1 MKLRRTWPAICI
13 WGVFLLFDIVMV
25 ASLCFFLGLFP
36 SDKALYYSGGIAL
49 LSALVMS
56 VVTILLSKLSDAIG
70 FKALGEKTFFNVLY
84 SCLIVLI
91 IGASV
96 YYRVEILS
104 STAGDIGG
112 KYSLYENAMIGGQNV
127 TAEYDLLSIL
137 YSTILRG
144 ILLFTGNIISVP
156 FFFQIACFTL
166 FMICSYF
173 TVKKLLGRAAAFVYT
188 TYVAFMPIFTTSFT
202 GLTLSTDY
210 LFMAMFGIEFLVVA
224 LYLRGA
230 YKGSY
235 TSAGY
240 LLWYIFVGIVVG
252 FMAYVD
258 AGTIIMILP
267 FLVAVLFLCGRDYRY
282 DLVRLIITV
291 LAAVLT
297 FIFMIAQ
304 ELGFAFLSQRL
315 DNWASYYFHNLN
327 TFSMFWIY
335 TDYKIL
341 YLITAVAM
349 SGVIVGFWKNRKFE
363 RVSPWLLSMLFIFA
377 TVPFMGATRMNT
389 QAFVTV
395 YYAFILGCV
404 ASLIITPS
412 DEAGEY
418 AAPELSE
425 EDLEKME
432 EMVEAADEEIQ
443 DDEMPAN
450 EQADESTDDDHMDEV
465 SASEEKSVD
474 DENFT
479 TALVT
484 PEEDVH
490 AVTPDKVIPYEPEPE
505 PVKEPAPEPEPEPVK
520 EPVKEPEQKRGPRFV
535 PEGMVLPEDD
545 DDVDLTPRMK
555 MPTFDKVGIG
565 SESGKL
571 KVRSRDEHKEPVPEP
586 KDDFDIAFTDG
597 DDFDIK

>member
-13 WGVFLLFDIVMV
+13 WAVFLLFDIVMV

-36 SDKALYYSGGIAL
+36 SDKAIYYSGGVAL

-56 VVTILLSKLSDAIG
+56 VVTVLLSKLSDAIG

-91 IGASV
+91 IAASF

-137 YSTILRG
+137 YSAILKG
-144 ILLFTGNIISVP
+144 ILIFTGNIISVP

-173 TVKKLLGRAAAFVYT
+173 TVKKLLGRAAAFVFT
-188 TYVAFMPIFTTSFT
+188 AYVAFMPIFTTSFT

-210 LFMAMFGIEFLVVA
+210 LFMAMFGLEFLVVA
-224 LYLRGA
+224 LYIRGA

-240 LLWYIFVGIVVG
+240 LIWYFFVGIVVG

-291 LAAVLT
+291 LVAVIT
-297 FIFMIAQ
+297 FFLMIAQ
-304 ELGFAFLSQRL
+304 EAGFAMLPERL

-335 TDYKIL
+335 TDHKIL

-349 SGVIVGFWKNRKFE
+349 SGVIVGFWKNRNFE

-412 DEAGEY
+412 DEEGEY
-418 AAPELSE
+418 VAPELSE
-425 EDLEKME
+425 DELEKME
-432 EMVEAADEEIQ
+432 EMAEAA
-443 DDEMPAN
+443 
-450 EQADESTDDDHMDEV
+450 
-465 SASEEKSVD
+465 
-474 DENFT
+474 
-479 TALVT
+479 
-484 PEEDVH
+484 EEDVQ
-490 AVTPDKVIPYEPEPE
+490 AVEPEPVIPCEPESMPEPE
-505 PVKEPAPEPEPEPVK
+505 PAPEPESVPEPKPEPAPEPEPVP
-520 EPVKEPEQKRGPRFV
+520 EPEPEPTPEPKRDKEPRFV

-545 DDVDLTPRMK
+545 EDVDLTPRMK
-555 MPTFDKVGIG
+555 MPAFDKVSDLG
-565 SESGKL
+565 ENGKL
-571 KVRSRDEHKEPVPEP
+571 KVKSKQEKQAKAPEP

>member
-1 MKLRRTWPAICI
+1 
-13 WGVFLLFDIVMV
+13 MV

-36 SDKALYYSGGIAL
+36 SDKAIYYSGGVAL

-56 VVTILLSKLSDAIG
+56 VVTVLLSKLSDAIG

-91 IGASV
+91 IAASF

-137 YSTILRG
+137 YSAILKG
-144 ILLFTGNIISVP
+144 ILIFTGNIISVP

-173 TVKKLLGRAAAFVYT
+173 TVKKLLGRAAAFVFMA
-188 TYVAFMPIFTTSFT
+188 YVAFMPVFTTSFT

-210 LFMAMFGIEFLVVA
+210 LFMAMFAIEFLVVA
-224 LYLRGA
+224 LYIRGA

-240 LLWYIFVGIVVG
+240 LIWYFFVGIVVG

-291 LAAVLT
+291 LVAVIT
-297 FIFMIAQ
+297 FFLMIAQ
-304 ELGFAFLSQRL
+304 ELGFVMLPERL

-335 TDYKIL
+335 TDHKIL

-349 SGVIVGFWKNRKFE
+349 SGVIVGFWKNRNFE

-412 DEAGEY
+412 DEVGEY
-418 AAPELSE
+418 IEPELSE
-425 EDLEKME
+425 EELEKME
-432 EMVEAADEEIQ
+432 EMSEAADEEIP
-443 DDEMPAN
+443 DK
-450 EQADESTDDDHMDEV
+450 EQVDESADDDRMDEV
-465 SASEEKSVD
+465 SASEEKTVD
-474 DENFT
+474 DSNIT

-490 AVTPDKVIPYEPEPE
+490 AVTPDNVIPYEPEPEPE
-505 PVKEPAPEPEPEPVK
+505 PVKEPAPEPKRVK
-520 EPVKEPEQKRGPRFV
+520 EPRFV

-545 DDVDLTPRMK
+545 EDVDLTPRMK
-555 MPTFDKVGIG
+555 MPAFDKVSDLG
-565 SESGKL
+565 ENGKL
-571 KVRSRDEHKEPVPEP
+571 KVKSKQGKQAKAPEP

>member
-13 WGVFLLFDIVMV
+13 WAVFLLFDIVMV

-36 SDKALYYSGGIAL
+36 SDKAIYYSGGIAL

-56 VVTILLSKLSDAIG
+56 VVTIILSKLSDAIG

-127 TAEYDLLSIL
+127 TEEYDLLSIL
-137 YSTILRG
+137 YSTVLRG

-173 TVKKLLGRAAAFVYT
+173 TVKKLLGRAAAFVYI

-224 LYLRGA
+224 LYIRGA

-240 LLWYIFVGIVVG
+240 LIWYIFVGIIVG

-282 DLVRLIITV
+282 DLVRLVITV
-291 LAAVLT
+291 LVAIIAFFL
-297 FIFMIAQ
+297 MIAQ
-304 ELGFAFLSQRL
+304 EAGFSMLPERL

-335 TDYKIL
+335 TDHKIL

-363 RVSPWLLSMLFIFA
+363 RISPWLLSMLFIFA

-412 DEAGEY
+412 DEVGEY
-418 AAPELSE
+418 IEPELSE
-425 EDLEKME
+425 EELEKME
-432 EMVEAADEEIQ
+432 EMAEAADEEIS
-443 DDEMPAN
+443 DEETPDK
-450 EQADESTDDDHMDEV
+450 EQVDESADDNRMDEV
-465 SASEEKSVD
+465 SASEEKTVD
-474 DENFT
+474 DSNFT
-479 TALVT
+479 TVSVT

-490 AVTPDKVIPYEPEPE
+490 AVTPDNVIPYEPEPE
-505 PVKEPAPEPEPEPVK
+505 PEPEPVK
-520 EPVKEPEQKRGPRFV
+520 ESAPEPKQKSGPRYV

-555 MPTFDKVGIG
+555 MPTFSKVGLG
-565 SESGKL
+565 SENGKL
-571 KVRSRDEHKEPVPEP
+571 KVKSKEEHKEPSLEP

>member
-56 VVTILLSKLSDAIG
+56 VVTILLSRLSDAIG

-127 TAEYDLLSIL
+127 TEEYDLLSIL

-291 LAAVLT
+291 LVAVIT
-297 FIFMIAQ
+297 FFLMIAQ
-304 ELGFAFLSQRL
+304 ELGFAYLPERL

-335 TDYKIL
+335 TDHKIL

-363 RVSPWLLSMLFIFA
+363 RISPWLLSMLFIFA

-412 DEAGEY
+412 DEVGEY
-418 AAPELSE
+418 IEPELSE
-425 EDLEKME
+425 EELEKME
-432 EMVEAADEEIQ
+432 EMSEAADEEIP
-443 DDEMPAN
+443 DEETPDKK
-450 EQADESTDDDHMDEV
+450 QDESADDNRMDEV
-465 SASEEKSVD
+465 SASEEKTVD
-474 DENFT
+474 DSNFT
-479 TALVT
+479 TASVT

-490 AVTPDKVIPYEPEPE
+490 AVTPDNVIPYEPEPEPE
-505 PVKEPAPEPEPEPVK
+505 PVKEPAPEPK
-520 EPVKEPEQKRGPRFV
+520 QKSGPRYV

-555 MPTFDKVGIG
+555 MPTFDKVGLG

-571 KVRSRDEHKEPVPEP
+571 KVKSKEEHKEPSLEP

>member
-56 VVTILLSKLSDAIG
+56 VVTILLSRLSDAIG

-210 LFMAMFGIEFLVVA
+210 LFMAMFGLEFLVVA
-224 LYLRGA
+224 LHIRGA

-240 LLWYIFVGIVVG
+240 LIWYFFVGIVVG

-267 FLVAVLFLCGRDYRY
+267 FFVAVLFLCGRDYRY
-282 DLVRLIITV
+282 DLVRLVITV
-291 LAAVLT
+291 LVAVIT
-297 FIFMIAQ
+297 FFLMIAQ
-304 ELGFAFLSQRL
+304 EAGFAFFPERL

-335 TDYKIL
+335 TDHKIL

-412 DEAGEY
+412 DEEGEY
-418 AAPELSE
+418 AIPELSE
-425 EDLEKME
+425 DELEKME
-432 EMVEAADEEIQ
+432 EMAEAADEGIP
-443 DDEMPAN
+443 DEELPNEELPGEELSVEETPAT
-450 EQADESTDDDHMDEV
+450 EQA
-465 SASEEKSVD
+465 

-479 TALVT
+479 TATIT

-490 AVTPDKVIPYEPEPE
+490 AVTPDNVIPYEPEPE
-505 PVKEPAPEPEPEPVK
+505 PEPEKEPAPEQKTEPEAAL
-520 EPVKEPEQKRGPRFV
+520 EPQKDRGPRYV

-555 MPTFDKVGIG
+555 MPTFDKVGLG

-571 KVRSRDEHKEPVPEP
+571 KVKSKEKHKEPSPEP

>member
-13 WGVFLLFDIVMV
+13 WAVFLLFDIVMV

-36 SDKALYYSGGIAL
+36 SDKAIYYSGVVAL

-56 VVTILLSKLSDAIG
+56 VVTVLLSKVSDAIG

-91 IGASV
+91 IAASF

-137 YSTILRG
+137 YSAILKG
-144 ILLFTGNIISVP
+144 ILIFTGNIISVP

-173 TVKKLLGRAAAFVYT
+173 TVKKLLGRAAAFVFT
-188 TYVAFMPIFTTSFT
+188 AYVAFMPVFTTSFT

-210 LFMAMFGIEFLVVA
+210 LFMAMFGLEFLVVA
-224 LYLRGA
+224 LYIRGA

-240 LLWYIFVGIVVG
+240 LIWYFFVGIVVG

-291 LAAVLT
+291 LVAVIT
-297 FIFMIAQ
+297 FFLMIAQ
-304 ELGFAFLSQRL
+304 EAGFAMLLERL

-335 TDYKIL
+335 TDHKIL

-349 SGVIVGFWKNRKFE
+349 SGVIVGFWKNRNFE

-412 DEAGEY
+412 DEEGEY
-418 AAPELSE
+418 VAPELSDDE
-425 EDLEKME
+425 LVKME
-432 EMVEAADEEIQ
+432 EMAEAA
-443 DDEMPAN
+443 
-450 EQADESTDDDHMDEV
+450 
-465 SASEEKSVD
+465 
-474 DENFT
+474 
-479 TALVT
+479 
-484 PEEDVH
+484 EEDVQ
-490 AVTPDKVIPYEPEPE
+490 AVEQEPEPETAPESEPTPEPE
-505 PVKEPAPEPEPEPVK
+505 PVTEPAPEPAPEPKRVK
-520 EPVKEPEQKRGPRFV
+520 EPRFV

-545 DDVDLTPRMK
+545 EDVDLTPRMK
-555 MPTFDKVGIG
+555 MPAFDKVSDLG
-565 SESGKL
+565 ENGKL
-571 KVRSRDEHKEPVPEP
+571 KVKSKHEKQAKAPEP

>member
-1 MKLRRTWPAICI
+1 M
-13 WGVFLLFDIVMV
+13 
-25 ASLCFFLGLFP
+25 
-36 SDKALYYSGGIAL
+36 
-49 LSALVMS
+49 
-56 VVTILLSKLSDAIG
+56 VTILLSRLSDAIG

-282 DLVRLIITV
+282 DLVRLVITV
-291 LAAVLT
+291 LVAVIT
-297 FIFMIAQ
+297 FFLMIAQ
-304 ELGFAFLSQRL
+304 EAGFAFFPERL

-335 TDYKIL
+335 TDHKIL

-412 DEAGEY
+412 DEEGEY
-418 AAPELSE
+418 AIPELSE
-425 EDLEKME
+425 DELEKME
-432 EMVEAADEEIQ
+432 EMAEAADEEIP
-443 DDEMPAN
+443 DEELPNEELPGEELSVEETPAT
-450 EQADESTDDDHMDEV
+450 EQA
-465 SASEEKSVD
+465 

-479 TALVT
+479 TATIT

-490 AVTPDKVIPYEPEPE
+490 AVTPDNVIPYEPEPE
-505 PVKEPAPEPEPEPVK
+505 PEPEK
-520 EPVKEPEQKRGPRFV
+520 
-535 PEGMVLPEDD
+535 
-545 DDVDLTPRMK
+545 
-555 MPTFDKVGIG
+555 
-565 SESGKL
+565 
-571 KVRSRDEHKEPVPEP
+571 
-586 KDDFDIAFTDG
+586 
-597 DDFDIK
+597 

>member
-36 SDKALYYSGGIAL
+36 SDKAIYYSGGIAL

-104 STAGDIGG
+104 STTGDIGG

-137 YSTILRG
+137 YSAILRG

-173 TVKKLLGRAAAFVYT
+173 TVKKLLGRAAAFVFT

-224 LYLRGA
+224 LYIRGA

-240 LLWYIFVGIVVG
+240 LLWYIFVGVVVG
-252 FMAYVD
+252 FMAYLD

-291 LAAVLT
+291 LVAVIT
-297 FIFMIAQ
+297 FFLMIAQ
-304 ELGFAFLSQRL
+304 EAGFASFAERL

-335 TDYKIL
+335 TDHKVL

-349 SGVIVGFWKNRKFE
+349 SGVIVGFWKNRNFE
-363 RVSPWLLSMLFIFA
+363 RISPWLLSMLFIFA

-412 DEAGEY
+412 DEVGEY
-418 AAPELSE
+418 VVPKLSE
-425 EDLEKME
+425 DELEKME
-432 EMVEAADEEIQ
+432 EMAEAADEEIPE
-443 DDEMPAN
+443 DEEAAENKEIPEDEEAPENKEIPEPEPELVN
-450 EQADESTDDDHMDEV
+450 E
-465 SASEEKSVD
+465 SVA

-479 TALVT
+479 TATVT
-484 PEEDVH
+484 PEDDVH
-490 AVTPDKVIPYEPEPE
+490 AVTPDPVIPYEPE
-505 PVKEPAPEPEPEPVK
+505 PVKEPAPEPKK
-520 EPVKEPEQKRGPRFV
+520 EHTPRYV

-555 MPTFDKVGIG
+555 MPTFDKVGLG
-565 SESGKL
+565 SETGKL
-571 KVRSRDEHKEPVPEP
+571 KVKSRDEHTEPVPEP

>member
-56 VVTILLSKLSDAIG
+56 VVTILLSRLSDAIG

-282 DLVRLIITV
+282 DLVRLVITV
-291 LAAVLT
+291 LVAVIT
-297 FIFMIAQ
+297 FFLMIAQ
-304 ELGFAFLSQRL
+304 EAGFAFFPERL

-335 TDYKIL
+335 TDHKIL

-412 DEAGEY
+412 DEEGEY
-418 AAPELSE
+418 AIPELSE
-425 EDLEKME
+425 DELEKME
-432 EMVEAADEEIQ
+432 EMAEAADEEIP
-443 DDEMPAN
+443 DEELPNEELPGEELSVEETPAT
-450 EQADESTDDDHMDEV
+450 EQA
-465 SASEEKSVD
+465 

-479 TALVT
+479 TATIT

-490 AVTPDKVIPYEPEPE
+490 AVTPDNVIPYEPEPE
-505 PVKEPAPEPEPEPVK
+505 PEPEKEPAPEQKTEPEAAL
-520 EPVKEPEQKRGPRFV
+520 EPQKDRGPRYV

-555 MPTFDKVGIG
+555 MPTFDKVGLG
-565 SESGKL
+565 SRSGKL
-571 KVRSRDEHKEPVPEP
+571 KVKSNKEHKEPSPEP

>member
-13 WGVFLLFDIVMV
+13 WAVFLLFDIVMV

-36 SDKALYYSGGIAL
+36 SDKAIYYSGWVAL

-56 VVTILLSKLSDAIG
+56 VVTVLLSKVSDAIG
-70 FKALGEKTFFNVLY
+70 FKALGEKSFFNVLY

-91 IGASV
+91 IAASF

-137 YSTILRG
+137 YSAILKG
-144 ILLFTGNIISVP
+144 ILIFTGNIISVP

-173 TVKKLLGRAAAFVYT
+173 TVKKLLGRAAAFVFT
-188 TYVAFMPIFTTSFT
+188 AYVAFMPIFTTSFT

-210 LFMAMFGIEFLVVA
+210 LFMAMFGLEFLVVA
-224 LYLRGA
+224 LYIRGA

-240 LLWYIFVGIVVG
+240 LIWYFFVGIVVG

-291 LAAVLT
+291 LVAVIT
-297 FIFMIAQ
+297 FFLMIAQ
-304 ELGFAFLSQRL
+304 EAGFAMLPERL

-335 TDYKIL
+335 TDHKIL

-349 SGVIVGFWKNRKFE
+349 SGVIVGFWKNRNFE

-412 DEAGEY
+412 DEEGEY
-418 AAPELSE
+418 VAPELSDDE
-425 EDLEKME
+425 LVKME
-432 EMVEAADEEIQ
+432 EMAEAA
-443 DDEMPAN
+443 
-450 EQADESTDDDHMDEV
+450 
-465 SASEEKSVD
+465 
-474 DENFT
+474 
-479 TALVT
+479 
-484 PEEDVH
+484 EEDVQ
-490 AVTPDKVIPYEPEPE
+490 AVEPEPE
-505 PVKEPAPEPEPEPVK
+505 PTPEPEPEPAPVPEPEPEPTPEPEPEPEPATEPAPEPKRVK
-520 EPVKEPEQKRGPRFV
+520 EPRFV

-545 DDVDLTPRMK
+545 EDVDLTPRMK
-555 MPTFDKVGIG
+555 MPAFDKVSDLG
-565 SESGKL
+565 ENGKL
-571 KVRSRDEHKEPVPEP
+571 KVKSKQEKQAKAPEP

>member
-1 MKLRRTWPAICI
+1 M
-13 WGVFLLFDIVMV
+13 
-25 ASLCFFLGLFP
+25 
-36 SDKALYYSGGIAL
+36 
-49 LSALVMS
+49 
-56 VVTILLSKLSDAIG
+56 VTILLSRLSDAIG

-188 TYVAFMPIFTTSFT
+188 AYVAFMPIFTTSFT

-210 LFMAMFGIEFLVVA
+210 LFMAMFGLEFLVVA
-224 LYLRGA
+224 LYIRGA

-240 LLWYIFVGIVVG
+240 LIWYFFVGIVVG

-267 FLVAVLFLCGRDYRY
+267 FFVAVLFLCGRDYRY
-282 DLVRLIITV
+282 DLVRLVITV
-291 LAAVLT
+291 LVAVIAFFL
-297 FIFMIAQ
+297 MIAQ
-304 ELGFAFLSQRL
+304 EAGFAYLPERL

-335 TDYKIL
+335 TDHKIL

-363 RVSPWLLSMLFIFA
+363 RISPWLLSMLFIFA

-412 DEAGEY
+412 DEEGEY
-418 AAPELSE
+418 VAPELSE
-425 EDLEKME
+425 EALEKME
-432 EMVEAADEEIQ
+432 EMAEAADEEIP
-443 DDEMPAN
+443 DEETPDK
-450 EQADESTDDDHMDEV
+450 EQVDESADDNRMDEV
-465 SASEEKSVD
+465 SASEEKTVD
-474 DENFT
+474 DSNFT
-479 TALVT
+479 TASVT

-490 AVTPDKVIPYEPEPE
+490 AVTPDNVIPYEPEPEPEPE
-505 PVKEPAPEPEPEPVK
+505 PVKEPAPEPKQKSEP
-520 EPVKEPEQKRGPRFV
+520 RYV

-555 MPTFDKVGIG
+555 MPTFDTVGLG

-571 KVRSRDEHKEPVPEP
+571 KVKSKEKHKEPSPEP